1 MHDRVPD
8 EGTAVAR
15 LNLKA
20 IEERVAPLGGRES
33 YDREF
38 IFDLLLA
45 YGKPQGNVTRLRNGS
60 LSVAVDPETEVAQKN
75 VVYFKETTDDPLA
88 VIEELKTSPA
98 VVRYR
103 TRFVIVT
110 DYAELLAVDTKTGEN
125 LMIPIRDIDQHFT
138 FFLPWAGMEKAQY
151 VAESH
156 ADVKAAE
163 RMGKLFDELLATNP
177 KLMDGTHGRHALNVF
192 FTRLLFCFFAEDT
205 GIFTQ
210 SQFVNAVGSHTQ
222 VDGSD
227 VHDFLSALFTALDTE
242 DPADKPNHL
251 AAFPYVNGRLFT
263 MSAGLEVPTFTKAAR
278 ERLIELG
285 TLNWSEINPD
295 IFGSMFQAI
304 VSPGKR
310 SDLGQHYTSVPN
322 ILKTIEPLFLDGI
335 RDQLDAGFD
344 SVRKLEALLERISA
358 IKVFD
363 PACGSGNFLVIAYKE
378 LRKVEHA
385 ILERLAELSPKHQVL
400 FAESRIDVEN
410 FYGIEIDDFA
420 VEVAILSLW
429 IAKHQMNSEFKE
441 KFNVSIPLIPL
452 KETGQIQA
460 GNAARVDWNAV
471 CPNDGGEIYL
481 ISNPPYKGAKAQT
494 AEMKADFPFVFGRR
508 PFNKN
513 LDYIALWFV
522 KGADYIEGTRAELA
536 FVTTNSVTQGE
547 HVGLMFP
554 MIFAK
559 GIEIGYAYTGFKW
572 ENNAKRNAGVT
583 VVVINL
589 RVEKQRQKYLYT
601 GDLQIAANRINGYL
615 ADGDSVFITRR
626 SKPLSV
632 GFPPMVFG
640 NMPLDGGG
648 LILSDL
654 EQRLLLDARPE
665 ATRFVRPLIGSHEF
679 LGGTRRWCLWIS
691 AEEVSRAERIPEI
704 AARFRRT
711 EEFRESSKD
720 AGTRSKAKLYY
731 RFREQREAKTIAVMI
746 PRHSSE
752 NRVYVPMGLFDPGTV
767 VADSANVIYDPEP
780 WVFAVLTSRMH
791 LVWIRAVAGQLETRI
806 RYSNTIVY
814 NNFPVPALTADV
826 KERLTE
832 AGLRVLDVRE
842 YHCEL
847 TPGDLYDPD
856 VMPDDLRQAHAEVD
870 ALVDSIYSKRGY
882 ETDEE
887 RLSDLFAMYEAMT
900 AEEAAKAP
908 AKKTRGARK

>member
-1 MHDRVPD
+1 MHD

-33 YDREF
+33 YDRDF
-38 IFDLLLA
+38 IFELLLA

-60 LSVAVDPETEVAQKN
+60 LSVAMDPESEVAQKN

-88 VIEELKTSPA
+88 VIDELKTSPA

-110 DYAELLAVDTKTGEN
+110 DYVELLAVDTKTGEN
-125 LMIPIRDIDQHFT
+125 LLIPIRDIDQHFT

-163 RMGKLFDELLATNP
+163 RMGKLFDELLAANHG
-177 KLMDGTHGRHALNVF
+177 LMDGTSGRHALNVF

-222 VDGSD
+222 ADGSD
-227 VHDFLSALFTALDTE
+227 VHDFLAALFTALDTE

-251 AAFPYVNGRLFT
+251 ASFPYVNGRLFS
-263 MSAGLEVPTFTKAAR
+263 MSAGLEVPTFTEAAR
-278 ERLIELG
+278 DRLIELG

-335 RDQLDAGFD
+335 REQLDAGFD
-344 SVRKLEALLERISA
+344 NVRKLEALLERISA

-385 ILERLAELSPKHQVL
+385 ILERLAELDANHQVL
-400 FAESRIDVEN
+400 FAESKINIEN

-429 IAKHQMNSEFKE
+429 IAKHQMNTEFKE

-452 KETGQIQA
+452 KEAGQIQA
-460 GNAARVDWNAV
+460 GNAARVDWTTV

-481 ISNPPYKGAKAQT
+481 IGNPPYYGSKRQTPAQ
-494 AEMKADFPFVFGRR
+494 KADYAFVFEDR
-508 PFNKN
+508 PHSKN
-513 LDYIALWFV
+513 LNYISLWFV

-536 FVTTNSVTQGE
+536 FVTTKTVAQGE
-547 HVGLMFP
+547 HVGLLFP
-554 MIFAK
+554 MIFNK
-559 GIEIGYAYTGFKW
+559 GIEVGFAYPGFQW
-572 ENNAKRNAGVT
+572 DNNAKKNADVT
-583 VVVINL
+583 VAVIGL
-589 RVEKQRQKYLYT
+589 RRVGDRPKYIYADGLE
-601 GDLQIAANRINGYL
+601 ISASNINGYL
-615 ADGDSVFITRR
+615 TDGSNVFVMARR
-626 SKPLSV
+626 KPISALPCMS
-632 GFPPMVFG
+632 FG
-640 NMPLDGGG
+640 SMPNDGGAFILTERDRRR
-648 LILSDL
+648 LID
-654 EQRLLLDARPE
+654 DYPE
-665 ATRFVRPLIGSHEF
+665 AASLIKKF
-679 LGGTRRWCLWIS
+679 LGASEYIAGEERHALWIDDDHWPI
-691 AEEVSRAERIPEI
+691 ASRIAPVQNRIEQV
-704 AARFRRT
+704 RT
-711 EEFRESSKD
+711 H
-720 AGTRSKAKLYY
+720 
-731 RFREQREAKTIAVMI
+731 REASDRPATQKLAATPHRFGEVRHRGTESIMVPSNSSGLRRYI
-746 PRHSSE
+746 PIG
-752 NRVYVPMGLFDPGTV
+752 YVGPETV
-767 VADSANVIYDPEP
+767 VSNTGFAISEASP
-780 WVFAVLTSRMH
+780 WLFALLTSAMH
-791 LVWIRAVAGQLETRI
+791 MAWVNAVCGRRRI
-806 RYSNTIVY
+806 NYNYSNTIVY
-814 NNFPVPALTADV
+814 NNFPVPPLTDAM
-826 KERLTE
+826 KERLTF
-832 AGLRVLDVRE
+832 AALRLLDVRE
-842 YHCEL
+842 YHCEKTL
-847 TPGDLYDPD
+847 ADLYDPD
-856 VMPDDLRQAHAEVD
+856 LMPDDLREAHAAVD

-882 ETDEE
+882 ETDEQ

-900 AEEAAKAP
+900 AAEAAKAP

>member
-1 MHDRVPD
+1 M
-8 EGTAVAR
+8 AR

-60 LSVAVDPETEVAQKN
+60 LSVATDPETEVAQKN

-88 VIEELKTSPA
+88 VIDELKTSPV

-110 DYAELLAVDTKTGEN
+110 DYVELLAVDTKTGEN

-163 RMGKLFDELLATNP
+163 RMGKLFDELLAANP
-177 KLMDGTHGRHALNVF
+177 GLLEGTHGRHALNVF

-222 VDGSD
+222 ADGSD
-227 VHDFLSALFTALDTE
+227 VHDFLAALFTALDTE

-278 ERLIELG
+278 DRLIELG

-335 RDQLDAGFD
+335 REQLDAGFD
-344 SVRKLEALLERISA
+344 NVKKLEALLERISA

-385 ILERLAELSPKHQVL
+385 ILERLADLDAKHQVL
-400 FAESRIDVEN
+400 FAESKINIEN

-429 IAKHQMNSEFKE
+429 IAKHQMNTEFKE

-460 GNAARVDWNAV
+460 GNATRVDWNAV

-481 ISNPPYKGAKAQT
+481 IGNPPYKGGKSQGK
-494 AEMKADFPFVFGRR
+494 EMKADYPFVFGRR
-508 PFNKN
+508 PYSKD

-536 FVTTNSVTQGE
+536 FVTTNSVSQGE

-559 GIEIGYAYTGFKW
+559 GIEIGYAYTSFKW

-583 VVVINL
+583 VAVINL
-589 RVEKQRQKYLYT
+589 RAERLGPKYIFT
-601 GDLQIAANRINGYL
+601 DGLQIEAKNINGYL
-615 ADGDSVFITRR
+615 ADASSIFIYRR
-626 SKPLSV
+626 TTVLSPCLPRMV
-632 GFPPMVFG
+632 LGSMPKDGGFLI
-640 NMPLDGGG
+640 LDGAERARALAEDPATDEYLKQYVGSAEF
-648 LILSDL
+648 INDI
-654 EQRLLLDARPE
+654 QRFCIWVPDSELPTARQVVPIASRLDAVAAWRGSRDEMGVRSFAAFPNRFKQVAYK
-665 ATRFVRPLIGSHEF
+665 ATESIVVPRVSSA
-679 LGGTRRWCLWIS
+679 RR
-691 AEEVSRAERIPEI
+691 
-704 AARFRRT
+704 
-711 EEFRESSKD
+711 D
-720 AGTRSKAKLYY
+720 
-731 RFREQREAKTIAVMI
+731 
-746 PRHSSE
+746 
-752 NRVYVPMGLFDPGTV
+752 YVPIGYLD
-767 VADSANVIYDPEP
+767 ANAVISDAANAVYDAEP
-780 WVFAVLTSRMH
+780 WIFSLLTSQMHMVWLAAVGGRMK
-791 LVWIRAVAGQLETRI
+791 TDY
-806 RYSNTIVY
+806 RYGAYIVY
-814 NNFPVPALTADV
+814 NNFPIPPLSISMKEKLTTTA
-826 KERLTE
+826 
-832 AGLRVLDVRE
+832 LRVLDVRE
-842 YHCEL
+842 YHSERTL
-847 TPGDLYDPD
+847 AELYDPD
-856 VMPDDLRQAHAEVD
+856 LMPDDLREAHVEVD
-870 ALVDSIYSKRGY
+870 ALVDSIYSRRGY
-882 ETDEE
+882 ETDEQ
-887 RLSDLFAMYEAMT
+887 RLSDLFGMYEAMT
-900 AEEAAKAP
+900 AAEAAKAP
-908 AKKTRGARK
+908 TKKIRGARK

>member
-1 MHDRVPD
+1 M
-8 EGTAVAR
+8 AR

-38 IFDLLLA
+38 IFELLLA

-60 LSVAVDPETEVAQKN
+60 LNIAADPSSEVAQKN

-88 VIEELKTSPA
+88 VIDELKTSPA
-98 VVRYR
+98 VVRYSA
-103 TRFVIVT
+103 RFVIVT
-110 DYAELLAVDTKTGEN
+110 DYDELLAVDTKTGEN
-125 LMIPIRDIDQHFT
+125 LMIPIRDINQHFT

-151 VAESH
+151 VSEAH

-163 RMGKLFDELLATNP
+163 RMGRLFDELLAANP
-177 KLMDGTHGRHALNVF
+177 GVMDGVRGRHALNVF

-205 GIFTQ
+205 GIFTET
-210 SQFVNAVGSHTQ
+210 QFTNAVGSHTQ
-222 VDGSD
+222 ADGSD
-227 VHDFLSALFTALDTE
+227 VHDFLAALFTALDTE
-242 DPADKPNHL
+242 DPADKPTHL

-263 MSAGLEVPTFTKAAR
+263 MSVGLTVPKFTKAAR
-278 ERLIELG
+278 DRLIELG

-304 VSPGKR
+304 VAPGTR

-335 RDQLDAGFD
+335 REQLDAGFD

-400 FAESRIDVEN
+400 FAESKINIEN

-429 IAKHQMNSEFKE
+429 IAKHQMNSEFRQ

-460 GNAARVDWNAV
+460 GNAARVDWNTV

-481 ISNPPYKGAKAQT
+481 ISNPPYKGAKNQT
-494 AEMKADFPFVFGRR
+494 PGMKADFPFVFGSG
-508 PFNKN
+508 PFSKN

-522 KGADYIEGTRAELA
+522 KGAEYIEGTRAELA
-536 FVTTNSVTQGE
+536 FVTTNSVSQGE

-559 GIEIGYAYTGFKW
+559 GLEIGYAYTSFKW

-583 VVVINL
+583 VAVINL
-589 RVEKQRQKYLYT
+589 RMKQPGPKYLFAD
-601 GDLQIAANRINGYL
+601 GLQLEVTNINGYL
-615 ADGDSVFITRR
+615 VEGSDLIVSVRR
-626 SKPLSV
+626 KPLSTLPAISN
-632 GFPPMVFG
+632 GS
-640 NMPLDGGG
+640 MPNDDGY
-648 LILSDL
+648 
-654 EQRLLLDARPE
+654 LLLSAAARDE
-665 ATRFVRPLIGSHEF
+665 VVADDSRASDFIKAFTGTDEF
-679 LGGTRRWCLWIS
+679 IDGVDKYALWITDGD
-691 AEEVSRAERIPEI
+691 AEDALRVPVLAAKIEGVKRHRLKSTRPATARLASTPWRFGEI
-704 AARFRRT
+704 RY
-711 EEFRESSKD
+711 RETD
-720 AGTRSKAKLYY
+720 AIL
-731 RFREQREAKTIAVMI
+731 V

-752 NRVYVPMGLFDPGTV
+752 RRTYIPIGYLGPETIIG
-767 VADSANVIYDPEP
+767 DSASAIYGAAP
-780 WVFAVLTSRMH
+780 WVFGLLTSATHMA
-791 LVWIRAVAGQLETRI
+791 WTRAVGGQLETRI
-806 RYSNTIVY
+806 RFSNTIVY
-814 NNFPVPALTADV
+814 NNFPVPPLTDEV
-826 KERLTE
+826 RGQLTV
-832 AGLRVLDVRE
+832 AALRVLDVRE
-842 YHCEL
+842 YHCERTL
-847 TPGDLYDPD
+847 AELYDPD
-856 VMPDDLRQAHAEVD
+856 LMPDDLRQAHAEVD

-882 ETDEE
+882 ETDEQ
-887 RLSDLFAMYEAMT
+887 RLSDLFALYEAMT
-900 AEEAAKAP
+900 AAEASKAP
-908 AKKTRGARK
+908 TKKKRGARK